1 VKEWANIYLKVAQ
14 DKLQKQIDG
23 YTLTVEDV
31 YTMQQMCAY
40 EVGFADCLYWRP
52 MTPIVDRS
60 YRLLQVLWSVY

>member
-1 VKEWANIYLKVAQ
+1 MKEWANIYLKAAQ

-23 YTLTVEDV
+23 YTLTVEDA

-40 EVGFADCLYWRP
+40 EVGFADCLYWHP
-52 MTPIVDRS
+52 MNPIVDRS

>member
-1 VKEWANIYLKVAQ
+1 MKEWANIYLKAAQ

-40 EVGFADCLYWRP
+40 EVGFADCLHRRP
-52 MTPIVDRS
+52 MTPIVDCS
-60 YRLLQVLWSVY
+60 YRLLQVLWSVH